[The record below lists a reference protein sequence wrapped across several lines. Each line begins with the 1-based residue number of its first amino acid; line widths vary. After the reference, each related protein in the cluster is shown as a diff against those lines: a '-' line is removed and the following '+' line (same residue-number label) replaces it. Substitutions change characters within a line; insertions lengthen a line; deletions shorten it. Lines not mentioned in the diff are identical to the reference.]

1 MQSEQE
7 TFSYRRIIQAFFT
20 HNYQKHILKGR
31 SLEETMEHKISETL
45 TLREDDINELDK
57 CFATSAFNARNGSR
71 YIACVG
77 ENGDYGL
84 DTIFDGFAETVE
96 TLIASIGEG
105 KNCADPL
112 VYPILYCVRH
122 SIELFLK
129 MSYEMI
135 FAIKGIKSNKST
147 FEKTKDISAQIEMLE
162 KSKRDPFFTKTDEER
177 DLAIQQNKKADE
189 MIASL
194 SAQYDSYWDK
204 ILSNKENQMTH
215 NLKSL
220 HKDIIAIYNVDERI
234 QTEYDFIIKYL
245 TDYLE
250 RDPNGDMYRY
260 LVNDHNK
267 RHFVSKGIQTV
278 DLLII
283 GEQFIRLKVLFEDY
297 LNNLSNIH
305 REYSTLTYTSKLS
318 RKQLEEISLLVPKPD
333 KFNSMIES
341 FKIQIMSK
349 YQLSKSDFDKA
360 LKIIRNHNE
369 FSWNTGK
376 ELLCQKI
383 RTVVLVLIKQ
393 CACCEKEWED
403 VYSFLSKDE
412 FYSILAFKE
421 LGRYSYQYYSE
432 DYNMIVRDFQN
443 RRLDQYALKPNV
455 DLKFVIRGMIMCGQH
470 TYAELLKTLKS
481 SDKQLIS

>member
-1 MQSEQE
+1 
-7 TFSYRRIIQAFFT
+7 
-20 HNYQKHILKGR
+20 
-31 SLEETMEHKISETL
+31 MEYKISETL
-45 TLREDDINELDK
+45 TLSDDDVKELNRN
-57 CFATSAFNARNGSR
+57 FASSAFNARNGSR

-96 TLIASIGEG
+96 TLISSIGEG

-147 FEKTKDISAQIEMLE
+147 FEKTKDISTQIEMLE
-162 KSKRDPFFTKTDEER
+162 NGKRDPFFTETDEEC
-177 DLAIQQNKKADE
+177 DLVKHQNQKADE

-194 SAQYDSYWDK
+194 SAQYDSYWEK

-234 QTEYDFIIKYL
+234 QKEYDFIIKYL

-283 GEQFIRLKVLFEDY
+283 GKQFICLKALFEDF
-297 LNNLSNIH
+297 LKNLSNIYS
-305 REYSTLTYTSKLS
+305 EYSTLTYTSRLS
-318 RKQLEEISLLVPKPD
+318 RKQLEDISHLVPKP
-333 KFNSMIES
+333 ES
-341 FKIQIMSK
+341 FNTMIDSFKSQIMSK

-360 LKIIRNHNE
+360 LRIIRKHNE
-369 FSWNTGK
+369 FSWNIGN
-376 ELLCQKI
+376 ELLCQEI
-383 RTVVLVLIKQ
+383 RTEVLELLKK
-393 CACCEKEWED
+393 CARGEKEWDDEFT
-403 VYSFLSKDE
+403 FLSKEE

-421 LGRYSYQYYSE
+421 LGRYSNDYYSE
-432 DYNMIVRDFQN
+432 DYYIIFRDFQN
-443 RRLDQYALKPNV
+443 RRLDHYALKPCI
-455 DLKFVIRGMIMCGQH
+455 DLKYLIKGMIMCGQH
-470 TYAELLKTLKS
+470 TYAKFLEAP
-481 SDKQLIS
+481 